1 MISDLDPDL
10 TADQSEDIEVIDT
23 SGLFDT
29 DYYLRSNPD
38 VAKQRMHPLVHF
50 VRHGADEGRNPNDV
64 FVVKQYLRG
73 RGDSVPLGRNAFAHF
88 IMHGSDD
95 DLFDRGL
102 LTVFEVPTLRRGI
115 GRLQRLP
122 IYSDEKYLEMNSDVS
137 RLSRPLDEHAFLYG
151 FPEGRS
157 VLNSLVVAESLG
169 RFASMDERS
178 RPPPT
183 WATATEPA
191 MPTKPAAVYYNS
203 LGNGF
208 IKEIAADLVASLAAA
223 GFDAVLLDQTA
234 EVADRRPVSIVMAP
248 HEFFHLGRG
257 RDWAIDS
264 VVSQAFMF
272 NTEQLQTVWFERG
285 LPFMLMSRGILDICC
300 QVASMFDDSG
310 VRALH
315 FSPDIAP
322 PDIDHPNG
330 WLLPADEEHSMIR
343 VLPPAARTRPSPGT
357 PFDQRPIDVSF
368 FGGTSEHREAFFVR
382 HARYLSNLET
392 YLYYR
397 RFDGPQKNTK
407 RDGILSRLGAHVTA
421 HSKISLNI
429 HRDDYGFF
437 EWHRIVKMAM
447 AGGSVVVTEP
457 CLPHPLFKP
466 DQHFFEESGRHIPDL
481 LEWLLH
487 TDDGRARAEEV
498 RRDALALV
506 HDRLTT
512 EQAHRNLRSF
522 LLEGVTA

>member
-1 MISDLDPDL
+1 
-10 TADQSEDIEVIDT
+10 
-23 SGLFDT
+23 
-29 DYYLRSNPD
+29 
-38 VAKQRMHPLVHF
+38 
-50 VRHGADEGRNPNDV
+50 
-64 FVVKQYLRG
+64 
-73 RGDSVPLGRNAFAHF
+73 
-88 IMHGSDD
+88 
-95 DLFDRGL
+95 
-102 LTVFEVPTLRRGI
+102 
-115 GRLQRLP
+115 
-122 IYSDEKYLEMNSDVS
+122 
-137 RLSRPLDEHAFLYG
+137 
-151 FPEGRS
+151 
-157 VLNSLVVAESLG
+157 
-169 RFASMDERS
+169 
-178 RPPPT
+178 
-183 WATATEPA
+183 
-191 MPTKPAAVYYNS
+191 
-203 LGNGF
+203 
-208 IKEIAADLVASLAAA
+208 
-223 GFDAVLLDQTA
+223 
-234 EVADRRPVSIVMAP
+234 
-248 HEFFHLGRG
+248 
-257 RDWAIDS
+257 
-264 VVSQAFMF
+264 
-272 NTEQLQTVWFERG
+272 
-285 LPFMLMSRGILDICC
+285 
-300 QVASMFDDSG
+300 
-310 VRALH
+310 
-315 FSPDIAP
+315 
-322 PDIDHPNG
+322 
-330 WLLPADEEHSMIR
+330 MIR
-343 VLPPAARTRPSPGT
+343 VLPPAARTTPNPET

-466 DQHFFEESGRHIPDL
+466 DRHFFEESGRHIPDL

-522 LLEGVTA
+522 LLEGMTA